1 MNQVLYTLPHIAQE
15 INIYLEEG
23 NKFLINKSL
32 QERLNSFLDI
42 ARQTKHDIFRE
53 IVEYVNRIA
62 KEEQEIL
69 NKSDKEA
76 HLIFTQ
82 GILNIVK
89 EYPVLCAEAQKI
101 IPVDQE
107 EAFKQLDLK
116 HLKNKTII
124 YEKDED

>member
-1 MNQVLYTLPHIAQE
+1 M
-15 INIYLEEG
+15 
-23 NKFLINKSL
+23 
-32 QERLNSFLDI
+32 
-42 ARQTKHDIFRE
+42 
-53 IVEYVNRIA
+53 EYVNRIA
-62 KEEQEIL
+62 KEEQEIF